1 MKTVLSIAGS
11 DSGGGA
17 GIQQDLKVFSAFGLH
32 GASAIT
38 AVTAQNTRGV
48 QKVLALPVDIIE
60 AQIDSVMS
68 DLAPA
73 AVKTGML
80 ANSEIIRAVAKKM
93 RTYRVKN
100 LVVDPVMVA
109 TSGHM
114 LLEEDAIAAMKKLAG
129 AATLSTPNLHEAE
142 VLSGLRIRNEADM
155 VAAAKKLGD
164 CVVKGGHLNA
174 LDVLCYGGNIYRF
187 PSREKKDF
195 SIHGTGCAFSAAVA
209 CGLALEESIPDS
221 VAAAKAFM
229 DDVIGRSFSPGGGL
243 RLADTAGIMKPTGK
257 K

>member
-38 AVTAQNTRGV
+38 AVTAQNTLGV
-48 QKVLALPVDIIE
+48 QKVLALPIDVVGS
-60 AQIDSVMS
+60 QIDSVCS
-68 DLAPA
+68 DLLPA

-80 ANSEIIRAVAKKM
+80 ANAEIIELVSEKM
-93 RTYRVKN
+93 REYRIKD
-100 LVVDPVMVA
+100 LVVDPVMVS
-109 TSGHM
+109 TSGHR
-114 LLEEDAIAAMKKLAG
+114 LLDEDAVSELKKLIKHAV
-129 AATLSTPNLHEAE
+129 LSTPNLHEAE
-142 VLSGLRIRNEADM
+142 VLAGVRITSEDDM
-155 VAAAKKLGD
+155 VAAARKLGD

-174 LDVLCYGGNIYRF
+174 VDILCYKGRVYRF
-187 PSREKKDF
+187 PPREKKEY

-209 CGLALEESIPDS
+209 CGLALGKSVPDA
-221 VAAAKAFM
+221 VAAAKEYM
-229 DDVIGRSFSPGGGL
+229 DSVIGRSFSPGGGL
-243 RLADTAGIMKPTGK
+243 RLADTGRIMDAARK

>member
-38 AVTAQNTRGV
+38 AVTAQNTLGV
-48 QKVLALPVDIIE
+48 QKVFVLPEDVIE

-68 DLAPA
+68 DLSPA

-80 ANSEIIRAVAKKM
+80 ASAEIIELVRKKM
-93 RTYRVKN
+93 REYHIRD
-100 LVVDPVMVA
+100 LVVDPVMVS
-109 TSGHM
+109 TSGHR
-114 LLEEDAIAAMKKLAG
+114 LLDEDAIAVMKKLTG
-129 AATLSTPNLHEAE
+129 VAALSTPNLHEAWI
-142 VLSGLRIRNEADM
+142 LSGLKIKTEADM

-174 LDVLCYGGNIYRF
+174 VDILHYRGKIYRF

-209 CGLALEESIPDS
+209 CGLAFGKGVPDS
-221 VAAAKAFM
+221 VAAAKIFM
-229 DDVIGRSFSPGGGL
+229 DDVIGRSFSPGRGL
-243 RLADTAGIMKPTGK
+243 RLADTAGIVKAAK
-257 K
+257 KK